1 LVLQIFALKVRIVL
15 HRQFFVWARIRFDQ
29 MAAAWAV
36 LAATLLAARVASAAP
51 VVAPAFLWAP
61 KNHGCVTSLR
71 FSFSFLA
78 RDLLVLVDMIAS
90 W

>member
-1 LVLQIFALKVRIVL
+1 
-15 HRQFFVWARIRFDQ
+15 

-51 VVAPAFLWAP
+51 AMAPAFLWAP
-61 KNHGCVTSLR
+61 KNHGWVTSLP
-71 FSFSFLA
+71 FSLLFLA
-78 RDLLVLVDMIAS
+78 LDLLVLVDMIAS

>member
-36 LAATLLAARVASAAP
+36 LAATLLAARVALAAP
-51 VVAPAFLWAP
+51 VVGETCCASHSP
-61 KNHGCVTSLR
+61 SLLEI
-71 FSFSFLA
+71 S
-78 RDLLVLVDMIAS
+78 
-90 W
+90 